1 MKKQVWVIEDDPDI
15 GEIVTFLLDS
25 DGHEV
30 RLFENATS
38 FENSLRQGE
47 KPDLFVMDVMLPDG
61 DGVTL
66 CELVKSNYELSSIPV
81 MMMSAHA
88 SLDKVRL
95 SCRAEEFMPKP
106 FDIDELSAKVQQL
119 LS

>member
-25 DGHEV
+25 DGHQV
-30 RLFENATS
+30 RLFENAAS
-38 FENSLRQGE
+38 FENSLSQGE
-47 KPDLFVMDVMLPDG
+47 KPDLFLMDVMLPDG
-61 DGVTL
+61 DGVAL
-66 CELVKSNYELSSIPV
+66 CELVKSNQDLSHIPV

-88 SLDKVRL
+88 SFAKVRL